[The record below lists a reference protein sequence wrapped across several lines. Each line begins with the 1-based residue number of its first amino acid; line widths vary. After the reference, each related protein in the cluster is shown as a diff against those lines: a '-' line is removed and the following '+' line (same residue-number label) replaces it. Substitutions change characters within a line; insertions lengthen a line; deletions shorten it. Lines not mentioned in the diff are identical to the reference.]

1 MPKHKVLSFIASL
14 ILISSNN
21 AFGDDHEGGPK
32 AGDVINMQVN
42 LCNLNDGFTIEDYNK
57 MNREYFKWSKT
68 NDVEVTFVRQSPVF
82 THNSPNNPDQYEF
95 MDLLLLIM
103 RLRVK
108 PGING

>member
-42 LCNLNDGFTIEDYNK
+42 LCTLNDGFTIEDYL
-57 MNREYFKWSKT
+57 S
-68 NDVEVTFVRQSPVF
+68 
-82 THNSPNNPDQYEF
+82 
-95 MDLLLLIM
+95 LIH
-103 RLRVK
+103 
-108 PGING
+108 I